1 MADKHVIFDLDHTL
15 WDFESNSQE
24 TLAELYDV
32 FELKAAG
39 IPDVGRFIDLYK
51 IENDRCWADYRSG
64 RMTKEVLRTERFLRA
79 LRLYEADDP
88 ALANRL
94 ADAYVERSPSKTRL
108 MPGTIEVLEHS
119 RDLGYRLH
127 ILTNG
132 FKEVQYRK
140 LDGSGLSPYFTH
152 IFTSEEIG
160 YTKPHAGAF
169 LHALERAGALPENTW
184 MIGDSLEADVIGAHA
199 VGLTTVLYHPHE
211 GPEPEVPHFAVK
223 HLLDL
228 KALL

>member
-1 MADKHVIFDLDHTL
+1 MANKHVIFDLDHTL

-24 TLAELYDV
+24 TLAELYEV
-32 FELKAAG
+32 FELKTAG
-39 IPDVGRFIDLYK
+39 IPDAEQFIELYK
-51 IENDRCWADYRSG
+51 AENERCWADYRNG
-64 RMTKEVLRTERFLRA
+64 RMTKEVLRNERFLRA
-79 LRLYEADDP
+79 LRLYELDDEVL
-88 ALANRL
+88 AAQLAN
-94 ADAYVERSPSKTRL
+94 AYVERSPSKTRL

-119 RDLGYRLH
+119 RDLGYQLH

-140 LDGSGLSPYFTH
+140 LEGSKLSPYFTH

-160 YTKPHAGAF
+160 FTKPHAGAF
-169 LHALERAGALPENTW
+169 NHALKQAGAQPENTW
-184 MIGDSLEADVIGAHA
+184 MIGDSLEADVLGAHA

-211 GPEPEVPHFAVK
+211 GPKPEVPHYAVR